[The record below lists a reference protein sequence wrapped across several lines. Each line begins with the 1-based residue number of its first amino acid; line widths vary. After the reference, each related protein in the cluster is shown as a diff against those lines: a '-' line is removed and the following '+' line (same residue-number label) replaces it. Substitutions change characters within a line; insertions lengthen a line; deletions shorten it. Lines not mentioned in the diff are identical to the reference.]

1 MAKVTGPLFS
11 MKASG
16 SFGDIVFDKRGY
28 ARPKG
33 NTYDRQTHQQGDF
46 RQAMTVAQKCVK
58 VCGPATR
65 QLLRNIADEPGRW
78 SAYLTKNLIG
88 SDRAIYLETLVAYG
102 QLNGDQAGWETAA
115 AEAGL
120 RPVSLDY
127 ASETEVSPGAQ
138 LFSLASTLFT
148 LGLYSSVGTPNGNA
162 AAWKSQ
168 IVS

>member
-1 MAKVTGPLFS
+1 M
-11 MKASG
+11 
-16 SFGDIVFDKRGY
+16 D
-28 ARPKG
+28 
-33 NTYDRQTHQQGDF
+33 
-46 RQAMTVAQKCVK
+46 K
-58 VCGPATR
+58 VCIASLSHPYRMVAASVSQQKPT
-65 QLLRNIADEPGRW
+65 LFADEPGRW

-88 SDRAIYLETLVAYG
+88 PDRAIYLETLVAYG

>member
-33 NTYDRQTHQQGDF
+33 NSYDRQTAQQGDF
-46 RQAMTVAQKCVK
+46 RQSMAVAQKCAK

-65 QLLRNIADEPGRW
+65 QLLRSVADEPARW

-88 SDRAIYLETLVAYG
+88 PERTLFLEA
-102 QLNGDQAGWETAA
+102 LNNYPGVDQVSWEAA
-115 AEAGL
+115 ATEAGL
-120 RPVSLDY
+120 RTVTIDY
-127 ASETEVSPGAQ
+127 ATVDQISPGAQ
-138 LFSLASTLFT
+138 LFVLASTLFS
-148 LGLYSSVGTPNGNA
+148 LGLYTNVGSPNGNA
-162 AAWKSQ
+162 AEWKNQ
-168 IVS
+168 IIS